1 MLCFCQAQFFFP
13 PTTLVD
19 MSSYSHQTV
28 QQEAGAQTLDLIH
41 FLGISKWF
49 WPIKRLFLTLYVWT
63 DISKGISSKIFIIQS
78 HFGSSCC
85 TICDHILPR
94 AYETAVLWLKMRQN
108 ASWAASFSCSFP
120 FSFPLPL
127 SQPHSFLTCACL
139 CPCVLHPGIKRNTVW
154 TQPMP
159 SKFLAA
165 SWLHGMEYLKLSAT
179 NKTHTCEYLL
189 WICLRFGYIC
199 I

>member
-1 MLCFCQAQFFFP
+1 MVLANKPTILHALCLNWYFKRNINQDIYYPIPFWIALLHNLWSHSSLRFWNGFTLTQDAAECILSRIFF
-13 PTTLVD
+13 L
-19 MSSYSHQTV
+19 
-28 QQEAGAQTLDLIH
+28 L
-41 FLGISKWF
+41 
-49 WPIKRLFLTLYVWT
+49 
-63 DISKGISSKIFIIQS
+63 
-78 HFGSSCC
+78 
-85 TICDHILPR
+85 
-94 AYETAVLWLKMRQN
+94 
-108 ASWAASFSCSFP
+108 
-120 FSFPLPL
+120 FPLFPSPYLL
-127 SQPHSFLTCACL
+127 SQSHSFLTCACL

-179 NKTHTCEYLL
+179 NKTHTSEYLL